1 MVLAKDEASFNKLYD
16 EFIAKMKDLKVR
28 LSLMRRKDAELQKK
42 SKEMG
47 VTVKGINS

>member
-1 MVLAKDEASFNKLYD
+1 MVLAKDEAAFNKLYD
-16 EFIAKMKDLKVR
+16 EFIAKMKQLKVDE
-28 LSLMRRKDAELQKK
+28 LDAALNAELQKK